1 MMNKS
6 RDSLNR
12 IKKFFKLDAGP
23 KEVTRMAQVH
33 NLEESKS
40 SKQGVFMRSWCANP
54 ESCLTDCQD
63 YCKKLNS

>member
-6 RDSLNR
+6 RDSLSR
-12 IKKFFKLDAGP
+12 IKKFFKLDASQ
-23 KEVTRMAQVH
+23 KEVTQTAQVD
-33 NLEESKS
+33 NLEGSKS